1 MIATSFRFS
10 YPYYTQISIVF
21 VDFRKKSVLL
31 DAQSEQ
37 ALIVPLGEA
46 FLFFIA
52 KNHLFAIMI
61 LQGAFP

>member
-1 MIATSFRFS
+1 MIARN
-10 YPYYTQISIVF
+10 
-21 VDFRKKSVLL
+21 
-31 DAQSEQ
+31 AQAEQ

-52 KNHLFAIMI
+52 QYHLFIIMI